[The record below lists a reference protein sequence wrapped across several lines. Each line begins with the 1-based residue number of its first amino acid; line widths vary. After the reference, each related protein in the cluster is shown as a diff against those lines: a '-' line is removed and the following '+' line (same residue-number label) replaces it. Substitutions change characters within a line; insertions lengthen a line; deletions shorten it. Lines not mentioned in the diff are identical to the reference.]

1 MSKRIGTKKGHS
13 FHSEMIQDRNKNKNT
28 KFAASQKIIEKHC
41 RKSFISLVEKTIFQ
55 NSTIE
60 VREHLS
66 VKDNVPQNGMHKIKI
81 ASGFL

>member
-1 MSKRIGTKKGHS
+1 MGTKKGDS
-13 FHSEMIQDRNKNKNT
+13 FHSEMIQDRNKHKNT
-28 KFAASQKIIEKHC
+28 KFGASQKIIEKHC
-41 RKSFISLVEKTIFQ
+41 RKSFISLEEKTIFQ

>member
-1 MSKRIGTKKGHS
+1 MSKRMGTKKGDS
-13 FHSEMIQDRNKNKNT
+13 FHSEMIQDRNKHKNT
-28 KFAASQKIIEKHC
+28 KFGASQKIIEKHC
-41 RKSFISLVEKTIFQ
+41 RKSFISLEEKTIFQ